1 MRAKEKQART
11 FQRTVKK
18 IVRFFVFSCLAI
30 IAAAWLIMNY
40 VSVAKIFNR
49 FFVIPI
55 ETKEIDTYYD
65 LLSDTQPPG
74 KSLVV
79 NLNLKDSDD
88 IRVAMK
94 KMQNVMGLGD
104 YSIDLAYHDKEK
116 PPGYINIESNTTFDV
131 TRNKMTIYLSKKLK
145 SQREQITVLAHE
157 LGHIYVWAL
166 PKYTFGPLDQEKL
179 VDTSCMYLGLG
190 ALYLNG
196 MSDEFNMTPEGGYQ
210 TSQKNFGYL
219 TPQQFG
225 YLLARFCKDH
235 NIKDAELKP
244 HLNDAGWKY
253 YKSGAAYFDQ
263 QSHGVSVPDF
273 ILEAQSYIR
282 KFMRFFEAKI
292 SEGLAQLGQ
301 FLKTSRTSSS

>member
-1 MRAKEKQART
+1 MKASEKKARAT
-11 FQRTVKK
+11 QRTIKK
-18 IVRFFVFSCLAI
+18 IFRFFIFTLIAI
-30 IAAAWLIMNY
+30 IAVGWLIMNY
-40 VSVAKIFNR
+40 YAVAKIMNR

-55 ETKEIDTYYD
+55 ETNEIDTFYD
-65 LLSDTQPPG
+65 MLSDTQKPG
-74 KSLVV
+74 QSLVV

-88 IRVAMK
+88 ISVAMK
-94 KMQNVMGLGD
+94 KMQNVMGLND
-104 YSIDLAYHDKEK
+104 YSIGLAYHDQEK
-116 PPGYINIESNTTFDV
+116 PPGYINIESKNSFDTTS
-131 TRNKMTIYLSKKLK
+131 NKMTIYLSKNLK

-166 PKYTFGPLDQEKL
+166 PKFTFGAFNQEKL
-179 VDTSCMYLGLG
+179 VDTSCMFLGLG

-235 NIKDAELKP
+235 NVSDAELKP

-253 YKSGAAYFDQ
+253 YKEGSAYFKQ
-263 QSHGVSVPDF
+263 KSEGTYVPDI

-282 KFMRFFEAKI
+282 KFLKFFEEKI
-292 SEGLAQLGQ
+292 SEGLTKLQQLLYQ
-301 FLKTSRTSSS
+301 KSAVKS